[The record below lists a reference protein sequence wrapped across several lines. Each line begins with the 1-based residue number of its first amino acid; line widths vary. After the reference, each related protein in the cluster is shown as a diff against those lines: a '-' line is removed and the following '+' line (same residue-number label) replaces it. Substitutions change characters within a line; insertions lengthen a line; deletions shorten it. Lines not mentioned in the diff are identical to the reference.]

1 MENVTFITVDNPD
14 GTTTEHAIID
24 HGNGEFTS
32 MPKAIYDEQQAA
44 QATLVTES
52 APTAQQGVALLIQPP
67 LGVRFSLP
75 RRG

>member
-52 APTAQQGVALLIQPP
+52 APTAQ
-67 LGVRFSLP
+67 
-75 RRG
+75 